1 MTAEAPDP
9 TLDELLDQERRLVFP
24 SLDED
29 DAVALG
35 LSLLSKATD
44 RGLAVTI
51 EVRLGER
58 IVFRAARTG
67 TDATN
72 DLYIAGKARIVER
85 FGHSS
90 LYERLQYEVAG
101 TSFAEAT
108 SLEFPEYAPH
118 GGGFP
123 LIVADRGPVGVVIV
137 SGLPQ
142 LDDHALVVECLTELS
157 HVAVRLRGF
166 DPFRTAPTDACY
178 TRPMVDVS
186 GPTGPGIRWE
196 PGDEDYP
203 FAAMPGESAL
213 DYLRRWLDSAGYAR
227 VEQDGVR
234 YVHEEDVANLFN
246 HVTADVDLL
255 RARLATFGDHV
266 LVASDHAMT
275 IARVESAIA
284 ELRAVLD
291 TLQPTEG

>member
-1 MTAEAPDP
+1 MTAEEPDP

-24 SLDED
+24 SLDEN
-29 DAVALG
+29 DAVAVG
-35 LSLLSKATD
+35 LSLLGKATD
-44 RGLAVTI
+44 RGLSVTI

-123 LIVADRGPVGVVIV
+123 LIVTDRGPVGVVIV

-142 LDDHALVVECLTELS
+142 LDDHALVVECLTELAAS
-157 HVAVRLRGF
+157 Q
-166 DPFRTAPTDACY
+166 
-178 TRPMVDVS
+178 S
-186 GPTGPGIRWE
+186 G
-196 PGDEDYP
+196 
-203 FAAMPGESAL
+203 
-213 DYLRRWLDSAGYAR
+213 
-227 VEQDGVR
+227 
-234 YVHEEDVANLFN
+234 
-246 HVTADVDLL
+246 
-255 RARLATFGDHV
+255 
-266 LVASDHAMT
+266 
-275 IARVESAIA
+275 
-284 ELRAVLD
+284 
-291 TLQPTEG
+291 